1 MADAPPKS
9 GGVGSRVRHVLRTV
23 VEAAHNRI
31 ELFALELREERLRFL
46 TLVAWVG
53 GVMFLVLLA
62 AGTITVAVILLFDE
76 SFRPWAAGVL
86 GLLYLGGAF
95 AGYRGLR
102 GWMQRQPVPF
112 ADTLEQLK
120 KDEQWLKSLQ
130 QKL

>member
-9 GGVGSRVRHVLRTV
+9 GGVVSRFRHVLRTAL
-23 VEAAHNRI
+23 EAAHNRV
-31 ELFALELREERLRFL
+31 ELFALELREERLRLL
-46 TLVAWVG
+46 TLLAWTG
-53 GVMFLVLLA
+53 GVMFLALLA

-76 SFRPWAAGVL
+76 AFRPWAAGVL
-86 GLLYLGGAF
+86 GLLYLAGAF

-102 GWMQRQPVPF
+102 GWMQRQPAPF
-112 ADTLEQLK
+112 AETLDQLR